1 MHVSEHAF
9 GCQKMTFR
17 AVAFCL
23 RQSLLL
29 FWGLP
34 SRLDWLAIQPRDP
47 AISSLHLSS
56 AGIMVIN
63 MPSWLVFIKKNV
75 GLGD

>member
-1 MHVSEHAF
+1 
-9 GCQKMTFR
+9 MTFR

-56 AGIMVIN
+56 IGIMVIN
-63 MPSWLVFIKKNV
+63 MPSWLVFMKKKMWV
-75 GLGD
+75 WGIELKSFVRQALY